1 MYAYSVREPYHESTA
16 DCTSLV
22 ALLNYA
28 WQDVNR
34 RSPCAAYLL
43 LLCIAVLD
51 DEIAAEK
58 PTTGNGGA
66 PEKRKH

>member
-1 MYAYSVREPYHESTA
+1 MYAYVVSESYHESTT
-16 DCTSLV
+16 DCTNLV

-43 LLCIAVLD
+43 SLCIAVLN

-66 PEKRKH
+66 PGKRKH